1 MMRGARFARAAAA
14 ATPAAARAS
23 TVVTTGAVAMIARAA
38 TRNHS
43 VTTGHAWSEEPCR
56 KDRRTV
62 KLGQTKATVPRI
74 LGAQG
79 PGVTR

>member
-1 MMRGARFARAAAA
+1 MFARAAAA

-62 KLGQTKATVPRI
+62 KLGQTKAAVPRI

-79 PGVTR
+79 PGVTRWT